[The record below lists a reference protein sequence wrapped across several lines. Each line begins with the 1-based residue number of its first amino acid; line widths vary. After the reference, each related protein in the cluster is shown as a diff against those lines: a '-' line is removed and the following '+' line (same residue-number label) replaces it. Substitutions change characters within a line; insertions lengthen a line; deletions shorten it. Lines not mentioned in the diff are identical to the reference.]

1 LLNNKEIKRIQDS
14 IKILTYFNNNSI
26 LTQQNKDK
34 DKNNSSI
41 DIAVTGCTD
50 DTVKFIDYTSGVV
63 YKYSGL
69 KNYPSC
75 FCHDTDNN
83 ILWVGCLD
91 GCIICFSY
99 YPPTSTSPAISP
111 SIT

>member
-1 LLNNKEIKRIQDS
+1 
-14 IKILTYFNNNSI
+14 
-26 LTQQNKDK
+26 
-34 DKNNSSI
+34 
-41 DIAVTGCTD
+41 VTGCTD
-50 DTVKFIDYTSGVV
+50 DTVKFIDFNSGIV

-75 FCHDTDNN
+75 FYHDADAN

-99 YPPTSTSPAISP
+99 YPPTSTSQPISP
-111 SIT
+111 SLT